1 MTDLTIEEIKTGKV
15 KVRAGYDTRILATDL
30 GGTHPVCIAFKGSNG
45 WRVLRLTEKGKQ
57 SLQEDRDYE
66 YDLVRIPQPQYFN
79 IYTYENGV
87 PKAGSFYNDL
97 EALVSARKSYVAMP
111 HAHVKSFET
120 FQYLDG
126 DITKVEESSNAD

>member
-15 KVRAGYDTRILATDL
+15 KARAGYDTRILATDL

-79 IYTYENGV
+79 IYTHLDGKTY
-87 PKAGSFYNDL
+87 PGSMSNTVTEAKKKSDLSTRQNHNFY
-97 EALVSARKSYVAMP
+97 
-111 HAHVKSFET
+111 ET

-126 DITKVEESSNAD
+126 EVTKAEPEGDE

>member
-1 MTDLTIEEIKTGKV
+1 MTDLTTEEIKTGKV

-45 WRVLRLTEKGKQ
+45 WKILRLTEKGRQ

-79 IYTYENGV
+79 IYTRKDGTTVVGVMNESVESSVGLGDMTIDFGNG
-87 PKAGSFYNDL
+87 GT
-97 EALVSARKSYVAMP
+97 
-111 HAHVKSFET
+111 FET

>member
-45 WRVLRLTEKGKQ
+45 WKILRLTEKGKQ

-79 IYTYENGV
+79 VYQRPNGDEYIGKFHDGADYLLAVRSKTILGTY
-87 PKAGSFYNDL
+87 K
-97 EALVSARKSYVAMP
+97 
-111 HAHVKSFET
+111 
-120 FQYLDG
+120 YLDG
-126 DITKVEESSNAD
+126 EITKVEESSNAD